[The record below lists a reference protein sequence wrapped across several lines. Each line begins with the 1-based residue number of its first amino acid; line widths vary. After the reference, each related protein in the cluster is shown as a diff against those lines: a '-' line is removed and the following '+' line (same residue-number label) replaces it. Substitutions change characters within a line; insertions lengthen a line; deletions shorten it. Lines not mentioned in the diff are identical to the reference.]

1 MKGLKNFE
9 LEGLKLLIIQNFGSI
24 DNFYQFL
31 DSEQNKGTINRQ
43 NKSDWKKKIEKAF
56 NQPDLIQPGSLLTEL
71 NQRVKEAYELY
82 KN

>member
-31 DSEQNKGTINRQ
+31 DSEQNKGTISRQ

-56 NQPDLIQPGSLLTEL
+56 NQPDLNDE
-71 NQRVKEAYELY
+71 NREAFI
-82 KN
+82 KIRIPKRSWSK